1 MNKNRILKSA
11 VLTVLTLLWMVLI
24 FMMSGADDDESK
36 AQSGSVC
43 RILCETFV
51 EDFENLPPDKQLDI
65 EESLSFPVR
74 KCAHFTEY
82 TVLGVLLTLTADA
95 WLPAGQRDSAG
106 SCTDSLSAGFLP
118 VRAGFAAPFFI
129 GVLYAVSDEIHQLFV
144 PGRAGQI
151 RDVLID
157 ACGVFVGIITANR
170 LLRRSAKGGQNP
182 DTGAHN

>member
-36 AQSGSVC
+36 AQSGSIC
-43 RILCETFV
+43 TFLCETFV
-51 EDFENLPPDKQLDI
+51 DGFEDMTPEEQQSI

-74 KCAHFTEY
+74 KCAHLTEY
-82 TVLGVLLTLTADA
+82 AVLGALLAATAASYTALQGILQGHGSASASRTMKPLVL
-95 WLPAGQRDSAG
+95 
-106 SCTDSLSAGFLP
+106 
-118 VRAGFAAPFFI
+118 PFII

-144 PGRAGQI
+144 PGRAGQL

-157 ACGVFVGIITANR
+157 SAGILIGMCLYR
-170 LLRRSAKGGQNP
+170 VLSRRRTS
-182 DTGAHN
+182 